1 MQQAPLA
8 PQSSIPSSAPA
19 PTSASMSM
27 APAQMSP
34 PSYPTAL
41 SYPQAAAPTADP
53 WQEAYQRLSAS
64 LSGTQPSP
72 LQAQPWQQTQSAPV
86 YPAYSPS
93 PVISPQAAFN
103 SATPTSL
110 LQAMPAYSPTLQ
122 PSWPT
127 VANPYNVAASPSA
140 PAVDGYLAGVSNE
153 SLEVLQH
160 FGGETPALLNRYAC
174 TVEDALLT
182 QAQQSTQA
190 LEQLQLL
197 SENFHQLEVA
207 LNATVE
213 DNQAYNLLT
222 TDPDLLADYVNEFFG
237 PNGPVPIETEQDRLL
252 ADVTSAGYAPQAP
265 SGYAPQA
272 PAGYAPQ
279 AAMASYQRPQL
290 EMNSP
295 GSQQVGGG
303 DFWSTFD
310 QVSRRQ
316 PDQLWKVLA
325 QATPDVMRSKSLIS
339 EASPF

>member
-1 MQQAPLA
+1 M
-8 PQSSIPSSAPA
+8 
-19 PTSASMSM
+19 
-27 APAQMSP
+27 
-34 PSYPTAL
+34 
-41 SYPQAAAPTADP
+41 
-53 WQEAYQRLSAS
+53 
-64 LSGTQPSP
+64 
-72 LQAQPWQQTQSAPV
+72 
-86 YPAYSPS
+86 
-93 PVISPQAAFN
+93 
-103 SATPTSL
+103 
-110 LQAMPAYSPTLQ
+110 
-122 PSWPT
+122 
-127 VANPYNVAASPSA
+127 
-140 PAVDGYLAGVSNE
+140 
-153 SLEVLQH
+153 
-160 FGGETPALLNRYAC
+160 NRYAC

-197 SENFHQLEVA
+197 SENFRQLEVA

-252 ADVTSAGYAPQAP
+252 ADVTAA
-265 SGYAPQA
+265 GYAPQA

-325 QATPDVMRSKSLIS
+325 QATPDVMRSKPLIS